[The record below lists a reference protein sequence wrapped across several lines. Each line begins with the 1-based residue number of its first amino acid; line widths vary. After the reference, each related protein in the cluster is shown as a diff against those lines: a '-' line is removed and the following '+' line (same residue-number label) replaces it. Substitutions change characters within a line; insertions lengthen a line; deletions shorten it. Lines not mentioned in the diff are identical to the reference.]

1 MLFSHQICPED
12 LSDISVAFAMPNPQP
27 VDFTKLFILGG
38 FKLELEGALEPCI
51 VVN

>member
-12 LSDISVAFAMPNPQP
+12 LSDISVAFAVPNPRQFE
-27 VDFTKLFILGG
+27 FTKLFIFSG
-38 FKLELEGALEPCI
+38 FKLAVEEAVESCI